1 MRAYT
6 NSSLSE
12 KKKSKTATFRFT
24 YKEFAIAL
32 FIIVVATFPYLHDI
46 IPLSEDENFH
56 GFSTMRVFVYMFLFH
71 IYAHIGWLAA
81 FFLAKGKSF
90 RFAFLVPVVLS
101 AYQVFLILFDLR
113 STELNSI
120 NLKFI
125 LFIVL
130 SLFVVIHYFKNMKN
144 ERT

>member
-12 KKKSKTATFRFT
+12 KKKSKIATFRFT

-46 IPLSEDENFH
+46 IPLSDEAFH
-56 GFSTMRVFVYMFLFH
+56 GFTSMRVFTYMALFH